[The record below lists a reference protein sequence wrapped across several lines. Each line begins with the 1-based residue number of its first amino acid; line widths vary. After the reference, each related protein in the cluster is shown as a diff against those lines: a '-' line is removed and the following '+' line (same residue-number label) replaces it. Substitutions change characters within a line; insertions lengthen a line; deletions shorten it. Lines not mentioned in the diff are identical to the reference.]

1 MPHWRAMTERQG
13 HWLYAEHLPRDKE
26 VVVVIERVVAG
37 EVVGDKGIKTKRP
50 VVHFRGKS
58 RPLALNAT
66 NAKTIAGLYGPMTE
80 AWPGKSI
87 ALFVTQTKDANDE
100 QVDCIRVRPRV
111 PRAAADTTPDPEP
124 QPEATDA
131 G

>member
-26 VVVVIERVVAG
+26 VVG
-37 EVVGDKGIKTKRP
+37 EKGRKTKRP

-87 ALFVTQTKDANDE
+87 ALFVTQTKDTNDE
-100 QVDCIRVRPRV
+100 QVDCIRVRPRI
-111 PRAAADTTPDPEP
+111 PRGAADTTPDPDP
-124 QPEATDA
+124 QPEASDA